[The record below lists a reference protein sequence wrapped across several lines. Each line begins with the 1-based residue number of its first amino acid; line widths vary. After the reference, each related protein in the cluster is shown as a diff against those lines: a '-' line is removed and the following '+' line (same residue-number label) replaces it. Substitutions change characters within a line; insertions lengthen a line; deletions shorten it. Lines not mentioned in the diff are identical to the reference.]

1 MANSRLLRGALSAAA
16 LIVVAMTGSVSA
28 ADPNAAPKAELMRL
42 ARDARYP
49 QALTIA
55 QKLADEAAAGGKKES
70 KDYAEA
76 VSWLAF
82 LHQAQGEMVLAG
94 PNFREAAEIYGRVTT
109 GNDPDYATSLNNLG
123 FYYCQTGDTAQAE
136 ALYQRALEMRE
147 AVLSKDDPQI
157 ADTLNN
163 LAELYQSQ
171 ERNDEVLPLLQ
182 RTLEIRAR
190 SLPPNDPL
198 IAQAM
203 QNLAGAYETSAD
215 ADRGTFQKAQKFFEE
230 ALRIERKSLRPDH
243 PDIANT
249 ISRLAGNLFNQGKYG
264 EAEKRFR
271 EALDLRL
278 ASQSPYHPNVA
289 STLVGLARTQMERGN
304 PKEAESL
311 LLRTLDIRKQVFAPN
326 AEQFA
331 ESYRYLGRAQ
341 MLQGKT
347 NDALTSMR
355 KATDNVLARGERKG
369 KEVELLTEHL
379 QILAVADGLPN
390 ADHSRNIEEGFT
402 VGQNAEQSETAQAV
416 AGMAA
421 RFAAQDPK
429 LQDLVGKLQ
438 TLEATQKILERHIV
452 ADLAKLPQDREKGLR
467 QELDKSEKQRL
478 EIQTQV
484 KAQFPEYFELVNANA
499 LTIPD
504 AQRIIKD
511 DEALITIV
519 SGLDRTFVWV
529 LTKDASAWNSVSM
542 TKAWL
547 QDSIKRLRAS
557 LDTEDLKEN
566 IGKPG
571 ALFDLGLS
579 YELYSRLLAPLE
591 STFGSKQKLI
601 IVPSGPLT
609 SLPFQVL
616 VTKQPKIQH
625 PVLGDL
631 PIYRDTAWII
641 RDHALTVLPSVTSL
655 RALRTLPQRA
665 ENRRPMIGF
674 GNPKF
679 GQLGA
684 PGTSRGPIRVA
695 DAGNAWTLPRT
706 SVRAILSGL
715 PELPGAEQELRTVAK
730 DLGASDDDIHLGTAA
745 TEKAVKET
753 DLRKYSVV
761 YFATHGLVAD
771 DIKGLNEPAL
781 VLTPPDD
788 PNDEDDGLLTASE
801 VSQLSMNADWVVL
814 AACNTAAE
822 SKPGARALSGLA
834 KAFFHAGARALLVS
848 HWRVDS
854 EAAAALTTLTF
865 GIKAKNPSI
874 GRAEALRE
882 AMLDRITK
890 TPEQPAQ
897 VWDAYPAFWA
907 AFSVVGEGG

>member
-1 MANSRLLRGALSAAA
+1 MFRTFSRRVSFAAVVLSFV
-16 LIVVAMTGSVSA
+16 LSSSA
-28 ADPNAAPKAELMRL
+28 WAVDPNAADKADLSRL

-49 QALTIA
+49 QAMVIA
-55 QKLADEAAAGGKKES
+55 KKLADGAVSAGQRQSKE
-70 KDYAEA
+70 YAEA
-76 VSWLAF
+76 ISWMAF
-82 LHQAQGEMVLAG
+82 LHQAQGEVVLSG
-94 PNFREAAEIYGRVTT
+94 PLFREAAEVYGKVTT
-109 GNDPDYATSLNNLG
+109 GDDPDYATSLNNLG
-123 FYYCQTGDTAQAE
+123 FYYCQTGEEAQAE
-136 ALYQRALEMRE
+136 SLYQRSLEMRE
-147 AVLSKDDPQI
+147 ASLPADHAQI
-157 ADTLNN
+157 ADSLNN
-163 LAELYQSQ
+163 LAELYQAQ
-171 ERNDEVLPLLQ
+171 ERNEEVVPLLN
-182 RTLEIRAR
+182 RALEIRTR
-190 SLPPNDPL
+190 SLKPNDPI
-198 IAQAM
+198 IAQTL
-203 QNLAGAYETSAD
+203 QNLAGAYEQDPEHYSFA
-215 ADRGTFQKAQKFFEE
+215 GAQKLLER
-230 ALRIERKSLRPDH
+230 ALAIQRVSQRPEH
-243 PDIANT
+243 PEIAGT
-249 ISRLAGNLFNQGKYG
+249 ISKLAGNLFNQGKYAQ
-264 EAEKRFR
+264 AEKRFR
-271 EALDLRL
+271 EALDLRRL
-278 ASQSPYHPNVA
+278 SQPPNHPNIA
-289 STLVGLARTQMERGN
+289 STLIGLARTEMEQGK
-304 PKEAESL
+304 PKEAEKL
-311 LLRTLDIRKQVFAPN
+311 LLQTLDIRKQVFAPN

-341 MLQGKT
+341 IMQGKT
-347 NDALTSMR
+347 ADALDSMR
-355 KATDNVLARGERKG
+355 KATANVFARSERRG

-379 QILAVADGLPN
+379 QILAAADSLPGAN
-390 ADHSRNIEEGFT
+390 HLANIEEGFK
-402 VGQNAEQSETAQAV
+402 VGQNAEASETAQAV

-429 LQDLVGKLQ
+429 LQDLVGQLQ
-438 TLEATQKILERHIV
+438 TIEATQKIVERHLI
-452 ADLAKLPQDREKGLR
+452 ADLAKAPEQREKGLR
-467 QELDKSEKQRL
+467 QQLDTYEKQRA
-478 EIQTQV
+478 EIQAKV
-484 KAQFPEYFELVNANA
+484 KAGFPEYFELVSASA
-499 LTIPD
+499 LTIPET
-504 AQRIIKD
+504 RKLIKD

-519 SGLDRTFVWV
+519 SGLDRTYVWA
-529 LTKDASAWNSVSM
+529 LTKEKSEWHSVGIPKPQL
-542 TKAWL
+542 T
-547 QDSIKRLRAS
+547 DSIKRLRAS

-579 YELYSRLLAPLE
+579 YDLYSKLLAPLE
-591 STFGSKQKLI
+591 STFSSKEKLI

-665 ENRRPMIGF
+665 DNGRPMVGF

-679 GQLGA
+679 GQLAA
-684 PGTSRGPIRVA
+684 PGTTRGPIRVA
-695 DAGNAWTLPRT
+695 DASNTWTLPRT
-706 SVRAILSGL
+706 NVRAILNGL

-730 DLGASDDDIHLGTAA
+730 DLGASDEDIHLGTAA
-745 TEKAVKET
+745 TEKAVKQA
-753 DLRKYSVV
+753 DLKKFNVV

-788 PNDEDDGLLTASE
+788 PNDDDDGLLTASE

-865 GIKAKNPSI
+865 GIKAKNPKI

-882 AMLDRITK
+882 AMLERITK
-890 TPEQPAQ
+890 APKDTSE

>member
-1 MANSRLLRGALSAAA
+1 MAMSRTLRGAISAVALLIAA
-16 LIVVAMTGSVSA
+16 FSTPVSA
-28 ADPNAAPKAELMRL
+28 ADPNAASKAELMRL

-49 QALTIA
+49 QALVIA
-55 QKLADEAAAGGKKES
+55 QKLANEANAAGRKES

-94 PNFREAAEIYGRVTT
+94 PYFREAAEIYGRVTS

-123 FYYCQTGDTAQAE
+123 FYYCLIGDNAQAE

-147 AVLSKDDPQI
+147 ATLPKNHPQI

-171 ERNDEVLPLLQ
+171 ERNEEVVPLLN
-182 RTLEIRAR
+182 RALEIRTH
-190 SLPPNDPL
+190 SLAPNDPL
-198 IAQAM
+198 IASSL
-203 QNLAGAYETSAD
+203 QNLAGAYELDPEHYSFA
-215 ADRGTFQKAQKFFEE
+215 AAQKLLEK
-230 ALRIERKSLRPDH
+230 ALAIQRISQRPDH
-243 PDIANT
+243 PEIAGT
-249 ISRLAGNLFNQGKYG
+249 ISKLAGNLFNQGKYA

-278 ASQSPYHPNVA
+278 ASQPPNHPNVA
-289 STLVGLARTQMERGN
+289 STLIGLARTEMERGN
-304 PKEAESL
+304 PKEAETL
-311 LLRTLDIRKQVFAPN
+311 LLRTLDIRRQVFAPN

-347 NDALTSMR
+347 GDALASMR
-355 KATDNVLARGERKG
+355 KATANVLARSERKG
-369 KEVELLTEHL
+369 KEVELLTDHL
-379 QILAVADGLPN
+379 QILAAADSLPG
-390 ADHSRNIEEGFT
+390 ADRTRDLDEGFT
-402 VGQNAEQSETAQAV
+402 VGQNAEQSETAKAV
-416 AGMAA
+416 SGMAA

-429 LQDLVGKLQ
+429 LQDLVGKMQ
-438 TLEATQKILERHIV
+438 TLEATQKVIERHLISE
-452 ADLAKLPQDREKGLR
+452 LAKPPEMREKGLR
-467 QELDKSEKQRL
+467 QELDKTEKERL
-478 EIQTQV
+478 AIQAQV

-499 LTIPD
+499 LSVSDT
-504 AQRIIKD
+504 QRLIRD

-519 SGLDRTFVWV
+519 SGLDRTYVWA
-529 LTKDASAWNSVSM
+529 LTKDKSAWSSVSM
-542 TKAWL
+542 QKSWL
-547 QDSIKRLRAS
+547 QDSIKRLRTS

-566 IGKPG
+566 VGKPG

-579 YELYSRLLAPLE
+579 YDLYSKLLAPLE
-591 STFGSKQKLI
+591 STFADKHKLI

-609 SLPFQVL
+609 SLPFHVL

-631 PIYRDTAWII
+631 PVYRDTAWII
-641 RDHALTVLPSVTSL
+641 RDHALTVLPSVGSL

-684 PGTSRGPIRVA
+684 PGTSRGTVRVA
-695 DAGNAWTLPRT
+695 DASNSWSLPPT

-715 PELPGAEQELRTVAK
+715 PELPGAEQELKTVAK
-730 DLGASDDDIHLGTAA
+730 DLGASDADIFLGSAA
-745 TEKAVKET
+745 TEKAVKKA
-753 DLRKYSVV
+753 DLRNYNVV

-781 VLTPPDD
+781 VMTPPDD
-788 PNDEDDGLLTASE
+788 PNDGDDGLLTASE

-865 GIKAKNPSI
+865 DIKSKNPQI

-882 AMLDRITK
+882 AMLQRITK
-890 TPEQPAQ
+890 APEQPAQ